1 MRANRTDGICS
12 SQGRTKGWMYFGDE
26 LRKDLHRGDSCSE
39 VRTAS
44 TKLWEKI
51 ALALCRDLEVK
62 LVALSERARE
72 IGDQGARAISWSG
85 LVGCGRP

>member
-1 MRANRTDGICS
+1 MSLVHGWEDEFEEGVATLGLMRANRTDGIYS

-62 LVALSERARE
+62 LVA
-72 IGDQGARAISWSG
+72 
-85 LVGCGRP
+85 